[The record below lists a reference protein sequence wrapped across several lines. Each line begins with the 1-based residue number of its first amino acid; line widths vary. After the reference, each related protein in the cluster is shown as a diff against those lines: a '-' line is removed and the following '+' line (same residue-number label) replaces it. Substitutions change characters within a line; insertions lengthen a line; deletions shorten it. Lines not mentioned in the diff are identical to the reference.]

1 MSQPSTQLVLMDH
14 DGAIDDFLSVML
26 LMTMETVQPLGI
38 IVTPADCY
46 LHAATRVT
54 RKILDLMG
62 RENIPVVKSNV
73 RGIHPFPPE
82 FRKDCLIIDN
92 FPILNSQN
100 NLKTPLLSQSGTDF
114 MVQTLKNS
122 VEPVTLMITGP
133 LTTLAT
139 ALDLDPTIE
148 TKIEKIVWMGGA
160 LNVAG
165 NVEKAFALEQNG
177 TAEWNVYW
185 DAMAAKRVWETKIP
199 IILCPLDI
207 TNTVPVTPQLIRQLT
222 QQRQY
227 PLSDLAGLCYALA
240 IPQNYYCWDLLA
252 TSYLAQPDLFT
263 LREVTT
269 EIVTTGMSEG
279 QTKIVSQGRKIQAL
293 DKVNHQEFYNYILQQ
308 FAR

>member
-1 MSQPSTQLVLMDH
+1 
-14 DGAIDDFLSVML
+14 
-26 LMTMETVQPLGI
+26 
-38 IVTPADCY
+38 
-46 LHAATRVT
+46 
-54 RKILDLMG
+54 
-62 RENIPVVKSNV
+62 
-73 RGIHPFPPE
+73 
-82 FRKDCLIIDN
+82 
-92 FPILNSQN
+92 
-100 NLKTPLLSQSGTDF
+100 
-114 MVQTLKNS
+114 MVEALKNS
-122 VEPVTLMITGP
+122 SEPVTLMITGP

-148 TKIEKIVWMGGA
+148 TNIEKIVWMGGA
-160 LNVAG
+160 LNVGG

-177 TAEWNVYW
+177 SAEWNVYW
-185 DAMAAKRVWETKIP
+185 DAMAAKRVWNSQIP

-252 TSYLAQPDLFT
+252 TSYLDRPDLFT

-279 QTKIVSQGRKIQAL
+279 QTKIVSKGRIIQAL
-293 DKVNHQEFYNYILQQ
+293 NQVNHQEFYDYILQQ